1 MIVLLIQLAAVAV
14 AVIAV
19 GLLILTLI
27 VRAFLSWW

>member
-1 MIVLLIQLAAVAV
+1 MITLIIQLAAVAV